1 MFRLRLFSYYLNK
14 TLFEKFLVLMV
25 SSYGTQ
31 SPFLQALFLMCSD
44 YYSLGLKFKV
54 LKLKYILRIG
64 FSTENVCFQMWR
76 GDQNNTEDIAGKRRG
91 CASPSRK
98 S

>member
-1 MFRLRLFSYYLNK
+1 
-14 TLFEKFLVLMV
+14 MV
-25 SSYGTQ
+25 SSPGTQ
-31 SPFLQALFLMCSD
+31 SPFQALFLMCSD

-76 GDQNNTEDIAGKRRG
+76 GDQNNTEDIAGKGRG